1 MRGAAR
7 EAGGRAG
14 RLWPRAPSP
23 GPGPPLPLLLPL
35 AALLALLL
43 GGAGAQ
49 YSSDLCSWKGR

>member
-7 EAGGRAG
+7 VAGGRAG
-14 RLWPRAPSP
+14 QRWARPRVP
-23 GPGPPLPLLLPL
+23 GPGPPLAVPL
-35 AALLALLL
+35 AVLLAVLL